1 MRELD
6 HKESWVSK
14 NWCFWTVVLEKTL
27 ESPLDYKEIQPVLPK
42 GNQLEYPLEGLML
55 KLKLQYFGRLMR
67 RTDSLEK
74 IPMLAK
80 TEDRR
85 IKGRQRMRWLDSITN
100 SVDMS
105 LNSQG
110 VGDGQGGLVCCSP
123 WGRKELDTTE
133 WLIWSKLE
141 KGESFCLNQLNSREN
156 GICFLSAFIS
166 HPNSWYWSAS
176 SEAMITMVSLTSSR
190 APLPSPAHSALECRP
205 PHCSLNHSDTLWP
218 GAFVLALSQAWN
230 VLFLLIHLAHSLTTS
245 SPCCSFSS
253 RRPLLNALFNIK
265 NHTFDFAPQLS
276 QSFSPA
282 QRLSIFTQ

>member
-1 MRELD
+1 MWELD
-6 HKESWVSK
+6 HKESWVPK

-27 ESPLDYKEIQPVLPK
+27 ESPLDCKEIQPVHPK
-42 GNQLEYPLEGLML
+42 GNQSEYPLEGLIL
-55 KLKLQYFGRLMR
+55 KLKLQYFGHLMW

-123 WGRKELDTTE
+123 WGCKELDTTE
-133 WLIWSKLE
+133 WLIWNKLE
-141 KGESFCLNQLNSREN
+141 KGESFCLYQLNSREN

-166 HPNSWYWSAS
+166 HPSFWCWSAR
-176 SEAMITMVSLTSSR
+176 SEAVITMASLTSSR
-190 APLPSPAHSALECRP
+190 ATP
-205 PHCSLNHSDTLWP
+205 PHRSLCL
-218 GAFVLALSQAWN
+218 GMQ
-230 VLFLLIHLAHSLTTS
+230 TS
-245 SPCCSFSS
+245 SLLFKPFRHTLTWGLWTCSFSS
-253 RRPLLNALFNIK
+253 LECSFLAYPLG
-265 NHTFDFAPQLS
+265 
-276 QSFSPA
+276 SFSDNLKSL
-282 QRLSIFTQ
+282 QQFLLQETSSECII